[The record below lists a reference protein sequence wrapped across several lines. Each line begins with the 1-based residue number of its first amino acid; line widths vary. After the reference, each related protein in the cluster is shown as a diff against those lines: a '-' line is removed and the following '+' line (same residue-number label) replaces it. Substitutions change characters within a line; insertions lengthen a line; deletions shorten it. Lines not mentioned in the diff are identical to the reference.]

1 MSCFQCRQEYKIPA
15 LYVIDSVIRQSRH
28 QVMVGLNILIE
39 EIFVIKSSNVC
50 VCVYCDRYL
59 QKACVVG
66 FILCK
71 LLCEFYHTSPRF
83 HLFTRA
89 QYTTSL
95 PLPAYLCLTSCNS
108 NNINELKFC
117 SGHVVIL
124 QYAS

>member
-59 QKACVVG
+59 QTACVVG

-71 LLCEFYHTSPRF
+71 YIIVRILSYFPQISFVQEHNILLPF
-83 HLFTRA
+83 LF
-89 QYTTSL
+89 L
-95 PLPAYLCLTSCNS
+95 PIFVCNS
-108 NNINELKFC
+108 HNINELKCC

>member
-28 QVMVGLNILIE
+28 QVMVGLNILIK

-83 HLFTRA
+83 HLFKSII
-89 QYTTSL
+89 YYSP

>member
-50 VCVYCDRYL
+50 VFVYCDRYL
-59 QKACVVG
+59 QTACVVG

-83 HLFTRA
+83 HLFKSII
-89 QYTTSL
+89 YYFPSSSCLSLSVIVITSM
-95 PLPAYLCLTSCNS
+95 S
-108 NNINELKFC
+108 
-117 SGHVVIL
+117 
-124 QYAS
+124 